1 MQNKKY
7 LTTKEVMKLLGVSR
21 KTIYNYVQRGL
32 LKPIKL
38 SPVKLLFDIE
48 DIIKT
53 LESLKR
59 RGK

>member
-21 KTIYNYVQRGL
+21 KTIYNYVQRGI

-48 DIIKT
+48 DIIKS

>member
-48 DIIKT
+48 DIIES

>member
-53 LESLKR
+53 LESIKR
-59 RGK
+59 RKK

>member
-21 KTIYNYVQRGL
+21 KTIYNYVQRGI

-38 SPVKLLFDIE
+38 SSVKLLFDIE
-48 DIIKT
+48 DIIVS

>member
-21 KTIYNYVQRGL
+21 KTVYNYIQRGI

-53 LESLKR
+53 LESIKR
-59 RGK
+59 RKK